1 MRCINKLVKVIS
13 CIMVPT
19 IVLSGCGTK
28 VYSFEYDRTR
38 NNSNYSIAAQSQG
51 QALDAFS
58 ADLCVTTDDV
68 TQGTTVDMSQAT
80 AAGLFDIDSGNVIY
94 AKNVHEKLNPA
105 SLTKVLTAL
114 CALKYGNLDD
124 VLTASENVY
133 VHESGAVKLGL
144 EAGDTMTLDQAL
156 HALMLKSANDVAIM
170 IAEYLGGS
178 VEGFADMM
186 NEVANSL
193 GATNSHFVNP
203 NGLTDPNHYTTA
215 YDLYLICNEAVK
227 YDKFIEIVHTASYS
241 SVYHDK
247 YGKEKTI
254 DLSTTN
260 AYLKGEA
267 FAPDNVTVIGG
278 KTGTTNAAGSCLI
291 LYSKDQSGNPYIS
304 VILQS
309 PDRTTLYQEMTG
321 LLDEI

>member
-1 MRCINKLVKVIS
+1 MKCINKLTYVVS
-13 CIMVPT
+13 CIMLPV
-19 IVLSGCGTK
+19 IVMSGCSAK
-28 VYSFEYDRTR
+28 SYSFGYDRTR
-38 NNSNYSIAAQSQG
+38 NRSNFSTAVQEQG
-51 QALDAFS
+51 QAMDAFS
-58 ADLCVTTDDV
+58 ADLCVATEDV
-68 TQGTTVDMSQAT
+68 TEGSSVDMTNAT
-80 AAGLFDIDSGNVIY
+80 AAGLFDMNNSNVIY
-94 AKNVHEKLNPA
+94 AKNIHEKLNPA

-133 VHESGAVKLGL
+133 VNEAGAVKLGL
-144 EAGDTMTLDQAL
+144 QAGDTMTLDQAL
-156 HALMLKSANDVAIM
+156 HALMLKSANDVAIL

-178 VEGFADMM
+178 VEGFSDMM
-186 NEVANSL
+186 NETANSL

-227 YDKFIEIVHTASYS
+227 YDKFIEIVHTAQYN

-247 YGKEKTI
+247 NGNDKNI

-267 FAPDNVTVIGG
+267 VAPDNVTVIGG

-309 PDRTTLYQEMTG
+309 SDRTTLYQEMTG